1 MGKTV
6 SLAVLRKKELGEE
19 ICHSCDIFISLSTSR
34 AKRTQSFF
42 FVVAVAVDAAAAP
55 LRQFIVHNA
64 DLAARIFGCCCGLKR
79 KILQTAV

>member
-6 SLAVLRKKELGEE
+6 SLAVSRKKELGTE

-42 FVVAVAVDAAAAP
+42 FVVVVAAAA
-55 LRQFIVHNA
+55 FIAHNA
-64 DLAARIFGCCCGLKR
+64 DLTELVFLGAA
-79 KILQTAV
+79 VV